1 MPDTR
6 DDRPVAIVTG
16 AARGIGAA
24 TARELAARGD
34 RVVLVDIL
42 DAELSKLAAE
52 LTAFGANVLPIA
64 GDLADIDFCR
74 SILER
79 TVAQFG
85 RLDLLVNNAAWR
97 KVETM
102 RETSLADWD
111 RTLRICLTAPAFL
124 ARDAAEVMQQ
134 QRRGVIVNI
143 TSIRAHYNDGTAAAY
158 VAAKGGLEALTR
170 ELAALYGP
178 HGIRVVSLAPGA
190 IDTDL
195 SGDLAASEVM
205 RDVVADCIDHTP
217 LGRFG
222 TPQEIAR
229 TVAWLA
235 SDAASFISGATIV
248 ADGGLTH
255 NHYGLAL
262 KRRMKPEE
270 FP

>member
-1 MPDTR
+1 MSNAHA
-6 DDRPVAIVTG
+6 DRPVAIVTG

-24 TARELAARGD
+24 TARELASCGHRL
-34 RVVLVDIL
+34 VLVDIL
-42 DAELSKLAAE
+42 AAELSALAAE
-52 LTAFGANVLPIA
+52 LQAEGAEVLPIV
-64 GDLADIDFCR
+64 GDLATIEFCR
-74 SILER
+74 AIVEQAI
-79 TVAQFG
+79 AQFS
-85 RLDLLVNNAAWR
+85 RLDLLVNNAACR

-102 RETSLADWD
+102 RETNLADWD

-124 ARDAAEVMQQ
+124 ARFAAEVMQPA
-134 QRRGVIVNI
+134 RRGVIVNI
-143 TSIRAHYNDGTAAAY
+143 TTIRASFNDGTAAAY
-158 VAAKGGLEALTR
+158 VAAKGGLEALTS
-170 ELAALYGP
+170 ELATLYGP
-178 HGIRVVSLAPGA
+178 QGIRVVSLAPGA

-217 LGRFG
+217 LARFG

-229 TVAWLA
+229 TVCWLA

-248 ADGGLTH
+248 ADGGLSH

-270 FP
+270 FQ

>member
-1 MPDTR
+1 MPDAQTN
-6 DDRPVAIVTG
+6 RPVAIVTG

-34 RVVLVDIL
+34 RLVLVDL
-42 DAELSKLAAE
+42 LAAELSALAAE
-52 LTAFGANVLPIA
+52 LTAAGADVLPIA

-74 SILER
+74 SVVGEAAAR
-79 TVAQFG
+79 FG
-85 RLDLLVNNAAWR
+85 RLDLLVNNPAWR
-97 KVETM
+97 KVETL

-124 ARDAAEVMQQ
+124 ARFAADVMQRE
-134 QRRGVIVNI
+134 RRGVIVNI
-143 TSIRAHYNDGTAAAY
+143 TSIRTHFNDGTAAAY

-178 HGIRVVSLAPGA
+178 RGIRVVSLAPGA

-195 SGDLAASEVM
+195 SGDLAASDVM

-217 LGRFG
+217 LARFG
-222 TPQEIAR
+222 APQEIAC
-229 TVAWLA
+229 TIAWLA

-248 ADGGLTH
+248 ADGGLSH

-270 FP
+270 FS